1 MKRFNP
7 TLTEEEKALALK
19 VEEEWKENPKLL
31 PIMHLGSGFWIY
43 VDKIPTWA
51 YSHFPASSLCQ

>member
-19 VEEEWKENPKLL
+19 VEKEWKENPKLL
-31 PIMHLGSGFWIY
+31 PIMHLGPGFWIH
-43 VDKIPTWA
+43 VDKIPIWA
-51 YSHFPASSLCQ
+51 YFC